1 MIHGKPIKKFKNMT
15 KEGKGVLASWR
26 CWPPL
31 RSQEALSA
39 LERGDRRAAPGE
51 RGLARTP
58 HVFHFLGCPSARQA
72 VARALSRRPDAAS

>member
-31 RSQEALSA
+31 RSQEAA
-39 LERGDRRAAPGE
+39 ERFGARGPESGAGE

-72 VARALSRRPDAAS
+72 VARAVSRRPDAAS